1 MQEPNK
7 NPKRTYN
14 LDIKRLDP
22 KELNYSDI
30 KTKAIKLPSIVDL
43 RTKMPAVYDQ
53 GSLGSCTAQ
62 SFCAAY
68 QYLKPQLQ
76 GSRLF
81 MYYNTRLI
89 GGTVSYDSG
98 ATLYDTIKSI
108 KNYGI
113 CPETK
118 WPYVI
123 GKFTT
128 KPSPE
133 CYKIALANKNINSY
147 NVKNDL
153 NLMRTHLN
161 EGLLLVIG
169 IAVYSE
175 FETNAVAKRGYV
187 PLPGKNSTFLGGHA
201 VVVVGYND
209 TKKVWIVRN
218 SWGSSWGDKGYF
230 YLPYSYL
237 TNPSLCSDIWY
248 ITLNNL
254 RKTTDSVNKNTDTV
268 NKNTDIVKK

>member
-1 MQEPNK
+1 MQQAK
-7 NPKRTYN
+7 KPKRIYN

-22 KELNYSDI
+22 KELNYGDI
-30 KTKAIKLPSIVDL
+30 KTKAIKLPLIVDL
-43 RTKMPAVYDQ
+43 RSKMPAVYDQ
-53 GSLGSCTAQ
+53 GSLGSCTANA
-62 SFCAAY
+62 FCGAY
-68 QYLKPQLQ
+68 QYLKQQLQ

-81 MYYNTRLI
+81 LYYNTRSI
-89 GGTVSYDSG
+89 EGTTSYDSG

-108 KNYGI
+108 KSYGL
-113 CPETK
+113 CPEPK
-118 WPYVI
+118 WPYAI
-123 GKFTT
+123 GKFTQ
-128 KPSPE
+128 KPSTE
-133 CYKIALANKNINSY
+133 CYTIALANKNINYY

-153 NLMRTHLN
+153 NSMKTYLS
-161 EGLLLVIG
+161 EGFLLVIG

-175 FETNAVAKRGYV
+175 FESNAVASTGIV

-201 VVVVGYND
+201 VVVVGYDD

-254 RKTTDSVNKNTDTV
+254 TKTTDTGKKNTGV
-268 NKNTDIVKK
+268 VKK